1 MLTARLQVFANE
13 PFNSHHHPPIFLKQ
27 APLMS
32 LSRRHFTRNTL
43 STAAVLVAAPFT
55 QIAMAQ
61 SGKIQLGQSCPLTG
75 AAAQLGIQ
83 FNAGANVFFDLLN
96 AKGGVSG
103 RSVEILAVDDGY
115 EPARCAENTA
125 KLIEQDV
132 FALFGYIGTPT
143 SVAALPLATKAS
155 IPFIA
160 PFTGAMTLRE
170 PMNRL
175 AFHLRASYDDE
186 TASIVNRLNTLGLKN
201 IAVFYQNDAYG
212 RAGLDGATKALAKL
226 GSKPVALATVER
238 NSVDVSAA
246 IKTLVAAKPDAI
258 IQVSAYKSC
267 AAFIREA
274 KKAGFGG
281 QFFNVSFVGTRALS
295 DELGKDGAGVV
306 VTQVVPSP
314 YNAAIPIVREFQA
327 AVAAHAKNVNINYSS
342 FEGYLAAKMF
352 ADGLTRAGARITR
365 ESVINGL
372 ESIGRSDYGGFQ
384 ISLSNKDHV
393 ASSFVE
399 QSMLTG
405 DGKVRV

>member
-1 MLTARLQVFANE
+1 MTFNRRQFNRLTLA
-13 PFNSHHHPPIFLKQ
+13 S
-27 APLMS
+27 S
-32 LSRRHFTRNTL
+32 
-43 STAAVLVAAPFT
+43 AALLAAPFT
-55 QIAMAQ
+55 QSSLAQ
-61 SGKIQLGQSCPLTG
+61 SGKIVLGQSCPLTG

-96 AKGGVSG
+96 AKGGVAG
-103 RSVEILAVDDGY
+103 RSVELVSLDDSY

-125 KLIEQDV
+125 KFIGQDV

-143 SVAALPLATKAS
+143 SLAALPLSNKAK

-160 PFTGAMTLRE
+160 PFTGAMSLRE

-186 TASIVNRLNTLGLKN
+186 TATIVNQLNTLGLKN

-212 RAGLDGATKALAKL
+212 KAGLDGATKALAKL

-238 NSVDVSAA
+238 NSIDVSAA
-246 IKTLVAAKPDAI
+246 VKALVPARPDAI

-274 KKAGFGG
+274 RKAGFGG
-281 QFFNVSFVGTRALS
+281 QFFNVSFVGTKALS
-295 DELGKDGAGVV
+295 DELGKEGAGVV

-314 YNAAIPIVREFQA
+314 YHPASPIVREFQS
-327 AVAAHAKNVNINYSS
+327 AVAAHGKNVNINYSS

-352 ADGLTRAGARITR
+352 ADGLGRAGTRISR
-365 ESVINGL
+365 ESLISGL
-372 ESIGRSDYGGFQ
+372 QAIGRTDYGGFQ
-384 ISLSNKDHV
+384 ISLSNQNHV
-393 ASSFVE
+393 ASNFV
-399 QSMLTG
+399 QLSMLTG
-405 DGKVRV
+405 DGKIRV

>member
-1 MLTARLQVFANE
+1 MTLTRRRL
-13 PFNSHHHPPIFLKQ
+13 HK
-27 APLMS
+27 
-32 LSRRHFTRNTL
+32 HFL
-43 STAAVLVAAPFT
+43 STAAVLASAP
-55 QIAMAQ
+55 IARFAHAQ
-61 SGKIQLGQSCPLTG
+61 TGKIILGQSCPLTG
-75 AAAQLGIQ
+75 SAAQLGIQ

-96 AKGGVSG
+96 AKGGVGG
-103 RSVEILAVDDGY
+103 RQVEVLAMDDGY
-115 EPARCAENTA
+115 EPTRCADNTN
-125 KLIEQDV
+125 KLLTQDV

-143 SVAALPLATKAS
+143 SLAALPLTTKANV
-155 IPFIA
+155 PFIA
-160 PFTGAMTLRE
+160 PFTGAMSLRE

-186 TASIVNRLNTLGLKN
+186 TAAIVNQLNTLGLKN

-212 RAGLDGATKALAKL
+212 KAGLDGATKALAKL

-246 IKTLVAAKPDAI
+246 ISALVPAKPDAI

-274 KKAGFGG
+274 RKAGFGG

-295 DELGKDGAGVV
+295 DELGKEGVGVV

-314 YNAAIPIVREFQA
+314 YNAATPIVREFQA
-327 AVAAHAKNVNINYSS
+327 ALAAHGKNVNANYSS

-352 ADGLTRAGARITR
+352 ADGLVRAGGRATR
-365 ESVINGL
+365 DSLINGL
-372 ESIGRSDYGGFQ
+372 EAIGRSDYGGFQ
-384 ISLSNKDHV
+384 ISLSSRDHV

-399 QSMLTG
+399 KSVLTA

>member
-1 MLTARLQVFANE
+1 MTFNRRQFNRLTLA
-13 PFNSHHHPPIFLKQ
+13 S
-27 APLMS
+27 S
-32 LSRRHFTRNTL
+32 
-43 STAAVLVAAPFT
+43 AALIAAPFA
-55 QIAMAQ
+55 QAALAQ
-61 SGKIQLGQSCPLTG
+61 SGKIVLGQSCPLTG

-96 AKGGVSG
+96 AKGGVAG
-103 RSVEILAVDDGY
+103 RPIEIVALDDGY

-143 SVAALPLATKAS
+143 SLAALPLSNKAK

-160 PFTGAMTLRE
+160 PFTGAMSLRE

-186 TASIVNRLNTLGLKN
+186 TAAIVNQLNTLGLKN

-212 RAGLDGATKALAKL
+212 KAGLDGATKALAKL
-226 GSKPVALATVER
+226 GRKPVALATVER
-238 NSVDVSAA
+238 NSVDVAAA
-246 IKTLVAAKPDAI
+246 IKAVVPAKPDAI

-274 KKAGFGG
+274 HKAGFGG
-281 QFFNVSFVGTRALS
+281 QFFNVSFVGTKALS
-295 DELGKDGAGVV
+295 DELGKQGAGVV

-314 YNAAIPIVREFQA
+314 YNPATPIVREFQA
-327 AVAAHAKNVNINYSS
+327 AVAAHSKNVNINYSS

-352 ADGLTRAGARITR
+352 ADGLARAGARISR
-365 ESVINGL
+365 ESFITGL
-372 ESIGRSDYGGFQ
+372 QSIGRSDYGGFQ
-384 ISLSNKDHV
+384 VSLSSQDHV

-399 QSMLTG
+399 KSMLTG
-405 DGKVRV
+405 DGKIRV

>member
-1 MLTARLQVFANE
+1 MTIN
-13 PFNSHHHPPIFLKQ
+13 
-27 APLMS
+27 
-32 LSRRHFTRNTL
+32 RRQFTQLALASSAT
-43 STAAVLVAAPFT
+43 LVACTYT
-55 QIAMAQ
+55 QTSWAQ

-103 RSVEILAVDDGY
+103 RPIEILALDDGY
-115 EPARCAENTA
+115 EPGRCVENTA
-125 KLIEQDV
+125 KFIEQDV

-143 SVAALPLATKAS
+143 SLAALPLSNKAK

-160 PFTGAMTLRE
+160 PFTGAMSLRE
-170 PMNRL
+170 PLNRL

-186 TASIVNRLNTLGLKN
+186 TAAIINQLNTLGLKK

-246 IKTLVAAKPDAI
+246 LKAVLPANPDAI

-274 KKAGFGG
+274 RKAGFGG
-281 QFFNVSFVGTRALS
+281 QFFNVSFVGTKALA
-295 DELGKDGAGVV
+295 DELGKEGAGVV
-306 VTQVVPSP
+306 ITQVVPSP
-314 YNAAIPIVREFQA
+314 YNTSAPIVREFHSA
-327 AVAAHAKNVNINYSS
+327 ILAHGKNVNINHSS
-342 FEGYLAAKMF
+342 FEGYLAAKML
-352 ADGLTRAGARITR
+352 ADGLSRTGTRVSR
-365 ESVINGL
+365 ESFIAGM
-372 ESIGRSDYGGFQ
+372 EAIGRSDYGGFQ
-384 ISLSNKDHV
+384 ISLSSQNRV
-393 ASSFVE
+393 ASSFV
-399 QSMLTG
+399 QMSMLTG